1 MPAPTELGST
11 EPERARVTGPGADLA
26 RFYEEAYRAGDG
38 ERLGRWR
45 ALGAEG
51 KADHVARLCERAGL
65 RPERVV
71 EVGCGDGALLTELGR
86 RSFAP
91 GLTGFEISE
100 AAVAIAR
107 DRAIA
112 GLQAIEPFDGAR
124 VPREAGA
131 FDLGILSHVLEHV
144 PAPAALLREVA
155 RVSGAVVVEVPL
167 EANLSARRVG
177 KRIDAEEIG
186 HIQLLDRAAVHR
198 IAREAGLR
206 VAEEM
211 ADPLPLEVHVFFA
224 ETVAARA
231 RQTLKAGVR
240 HGVFAI
246 APRAAERLF
255 TLHYAALCLP
265 AP

>member
-1 MPAPTELGST
+1 VPAPPEPGATET
-11 EPERARVTGPGADLA
+11 ERARVTGPGADLA

-51 KADHVARLCERAGL
+51 KADHVALLCQRAGL
-65 RPERVV
+65 RPERVA

-86 RSFAP
+86 RSFAQS
-91 GLTGFEISE
+91 LTGFEISE

-167 EANLSARRVG
+167 EANLSARRAG
-177 KRIDAEEIG
+177 KRIAAEEIG

-224 ETVAARA
+224 ETAAARA

>member
-1 MPAPTELGST
+1 MPAPTEPGPIES
-11 EPERARVTGPGADLA
+11 ERARVTGPGADLA
-26 RFYEEAYRAGDG
+26 RFYEQAYRAGDG

-51 KADHVARLCERAGL
+51 KADHVAVLCGRAGL
-65 RPERVV
+65 RPKRVV

-91 GLTGFEISE
+91 TLTGFEISE

-107 DRAIA
+107 DRDIA
-112 GLQAIEPFDGAR
+112 GLEAIETFDGAH
-124 VPREAGA
+124 VPRDSGA

-144 PAPAALLREVA
+144 PAPAALLRDVA

-167 EANLSARRVG
+167 EANLSAGRAG

-186 HIQLLDRAAVHR
+186 HIQVLDRRAIHR

-206 VAEEM
+206 VAEEL

-224 ETVAARA
+224 EGPAARA

-240 HGVFAI
+240 HGVFAV

-265 AP
+265 AA

>member
-1 MPAPTELGST
+1 
-11 EPERARVTGPGADLA
+11 
-26 RFYEEAYRAGDG
+26 
-38 ERLGRWR
+38 
-45 ALGAEG
+45 
-51 KADHVARLCERAGL
+51 
-65 RPERVV
+65 
-71 EVGCGDGALLTELGR
+71 
-86 RSFAP
+86 
-91 GLTGFEISE
+91 
-100 AAVAIAR
+100 
-107 DRAIA
+107 
-112 GLQAIEPFDGAR
+112 
-124 VPREAGA
+124 
-131 FDLGILSHVLEHV
+131 
-144 PAPAALLREVA
+144 
-155 RVSGAVVVEVPL
+155 VPL
-167 EANLSARRVG
+167 EANLSARRAG
-177 KRIDAEEIG
+177 KRIAAEEIG

-198 IAREAGLR
+198 IAFEAGLR